1 MPRFAEFFAGI
12 GLVREAIEPLG
23 WECVREP
30 KVTAGDELEQAL
42 ERQRERLSRLS
53 GASLR
58 INESLD
64 FETVLREVLESARSL
79 TDAAYGMITLID
91 EAGEVEVDA
100 VLSSGLSPDENQQL
114 WNWPEAHKLVEYLGA
129 TRVPL
134 RLADLGSH
142 TAALGLPELRLPMP
156 VSASL
161 AFLAAPLQNGG
172 VTVGHFFLAKK
183 EGGGEFSQDDEEIL
197 VLFASQAAMVIAN
210 ARRRRDEQRAQKDL
224 QTLIDTCPVGIVVF
238 DARTGEPVSSNREAA
253 RIVGVLSPPDG
264 ESLNQLLETMTVR
277 RADGREFSLGEYP
290 MARALSIGETV
301 RAEEIVLQVPDGRSI
316 TTLINATPI
325 YTDDGTEPESVVVT
339 LQDMTLVGELER
351 LRAEFLAMVSH
362 ELLAPLI
369 SIKGSTATLLQAA
382 SDLDPAE
389 MLQFH
394 RIIDEQSDYMRDLIG
409 DLLDIARI
417 KTGEFSVAPEPVE
430 VVRLLD
436 EARVRSL
443 SGDVRN
449 EVGIDLS
456 PNLPMVMAD
465 RRRIVQVLT
474 NLLTNA
480 LRYSQDP
487 FVIRVSAVLEDTHVA
502 ISVTDEGA
510 GLTAAALP
518 HVFGRFSR
526 SEQSESSPHRE
537 GAGLG
542 LAISKGIVEAHGG
555 RIWAESEGPGRGARF
570 TFTLPVA
577 EGVGGGVA
585 APSGTSSTTRPAAGE
600 RVRVLVVD
608 DDPQMLRYLRV
619 TLSQAGYASS
629 VTGDPQDVLRLLEE
643 QEPNLI
649 LLDLML
655 PGTDGITLME
665 DILAKVDV
673 PVILLSAYRQ
683 DEVIARAFDMGAV
696 DYVVKP
702 FSTTELMARVKAA
715 LRRRATPEETPP
727 FVLGPLRVD
736 FADRAVTVA
745 GRPVPLTALEH
756 RLLAELCV
764 KAGRL
769 VTYEHLMQRVWRTE
783 NVDDLRPMR
792 TVVRNLRQ
800 KLGDDAANPT
810 YIFNESRMGYRMRA
824 PGKGTG

>member
-1 MPRFAEFFAGI
+1 M
-12 GLVREAIEPLG
+12 
-23 WECVREP
+23 
-30 KVTAGDELEQAL
+30 TAGDELEQAL

-114 WNWPEAHKLVEYLGA
+114 WNWPEAHKLFEYLGA
-129 TRVPL
+129 TRAPL

-156 VSASL
+156 VSPSL

-172 VTVGHFFLAKK
+172 VTVGHFFLAEK

-224 QTLIDTCPVGIVVF
+224 QTLIDTSPVGIVVF
-238 DARTGEPVSSNREAA
+238 DARTGKPVSYNREAS
-253 RIVGVLSPPDG
+253 RIVEVLSPPD
-264 ESLNQLLETMTVR
+264 EPLEQLLEVLTVR
-277 RADGREFSLGEYP
+277 RADGRELSLSEFP
-290 MARALSIGETV
+290 MVPALSIAETV
-301 RAEEIVLQVPDGRSI
+301 RAEEIVLVGPDGRSI
-316 TTLINATPI
+316 TTLVNATP
-325 YTDDGTEPESVVVT
+325 THSEDGADVESVIVT
-339 LQDMTLVGELER
+339 LQDMTSAGELER

-362 ELLAPLI
+362 ELRAPLT
-369 SIKGSTATLLQAA
+369 SIKGSVTTLLQTP

-394 RIIDEQSDYMRDLIG
+394 RIIDEQADYMRDLIG

-417 KTGEFSVAPEPVE
+417 KAGELSVAPEPVE
-430 VVRLLD
+430 VVRLVD
-436 EARVRSL
+436 EARTRIL
-443 SGDVRN
+443 SGVAMQDFAVDLPP
-449 EVGIDLS
+449 GIPL
-456 PNLPMVMAD
+456 VMAD

-480 LRYSQDP
+480 FRYSQDP
-487 FVIRVSAVLEDTHVA
+487 SAISVSARREDTHIA
-502 ISVTDEGA
+502 ISVSDKGA
-510 GLTAAALP
+510 GLAAATLP
-518 HVFGRFSR
+518 HLFSRFSR
-526 SEQSESSPHRE
+526 TEADDESAHDS
-537 GAGLG
+537 GGVGLG

-555 RIWAESEGPGRGARF
+555 RIWAESEGLGLGARF
-570 TFTLPVA
+570 TFTLPLPEGATGSAGAAAPVSETTKPA
-577 EGVGGGVA
+577 EGGQQ
-585 APSGTSSTTRPAAGE
+585 RI
-600 RVRVLVVD
+600 LVVD
-608 DDPQMLRYLRV
+608 DDPEMLRYFRG
-619 TLSQAGYASS
+619 TLSQAGYASV
-629 VTGDPQDVLRLLEE
+629 VTGDPQDALRLLEE
-643 QEPNLI
+643 QEPSLI

-655 PGTDGITLME
+655 PGTDGIALME

-673 PVILLSAYRQ
+673 PVILLSVYRQ
-683 DEVIARAFDMGAV
+683 DEVIARAFDVGAV

-702 FSTTELMARVKAA
+702 FSTTELVARVKAA
-715 LRRRATPEETPP
+715 LRRRATPEVTPP

-745 GRPVPLTALEH
+745 GRPVPLTAIEH

-764 KAGRL
+764 NAGRL

-783 NVDDLRPMR
+783 KVDDLRPIR

-810 YIFNESRMGYRMRA
+810 YIFNESRMGYRMRE

>member
-1 MPRFAEFFAGI
+1 MVTDDAEH
-12 GLVREAIEPLG
+12 
-23 WECVREP
+23 
-30 KVTAGDELEQAL
+30 EQAG
-42 ERQRERLSRLS
+42 QRERLSKLS
-53 GASLR
+53 DASLR

-79 TDAAYGMITLID
+79 TGAMYGMITLID
-91 EAGEVEVDA
+91 DAGAAEIDS
-100 VLSSGLSPDENQQL
+100 VLSSGLTPEENQQL
-114 WNWPEAHKLVEYLGA
+114 WSWPGAPILLEYLGS
-129 TRVPL
+129 TLRPL
-134 RLADLGSH
+134 RLRDLGSH

-156 VSASL
+156 VSPSL
-161 AFLAAPLQNGG
+161 AFLAVPVRHRGEG
-172 VTVGHFFLAKK
+172 VGHFFLAEK
-183 EGGGEFSQDDEEIL
+183 EGGGEFSRDDEEIL

-210 ARRRRDEQRAQKDL
+210 DRGRRDEQRAQKDL
-224 QTLIDTCPVGIVVF
+224 QTLIDTSPVGIVVF

-264 ESLNQLLETMTVR
+264 ESPNRLLETMTVR

-325 YTDDGTEPESVVVT
+325 YTDDGAEVESVVVT

-362 ELLAPLI
+362 ELRAPLT

-417 KTGEFSVAPEPVE
+417 KTGELSVAPEPVE

-436 EARVRSL
+436 EARTRSL
-443 SGDVRN
+443 SGGARN

-456 PNLPMVMAD
+456 PNLPLVMAD

-474 NLLTNA
+474 NLLANA
-480 LRYSQDP
+480 VRYSQDP
-487 FVIRVSAVLEDTHVA
+487 FAIRVSAVLEDTHVA

-526 SEQSESSPHRE
+526 AEQSESSPHSE

-555 RIWAESEGPGRGARF
+555 RIWAESDGPGRGARF

-577 EGVGGGVA
+577 EGAGGGVA
-585 APSGTSSTTRPAAGE
+585 APSGTSGTTRPAAGE
-600 RVRVLVVD
+600 RARVLVVD
-608 DDPQMLRYLRV
+608 DDPQMLRYVRGA
-619 TLSQAGYASS
+619 LSKAGYAPV
-629 VTGDPQDVLRLLEE
+629 VTGDPQEVLRLIDEE
-643 QEPNLI
+643 EPHLV
-649 LLDLML
+649 LLDLLL
-655 PGTDGITLME
+655 PGTDGIALMQR
-665 DILAKVDV
+665 ILARTDV
-673 PVILLSAYRQ
+673 PVIFLSEYRQ
-683 DEVIARAFDMGAV
+683 DDVIARAFELGAV

-702 FSTTELMARVKAA
+702 FSPTELVARVSAA
-715 LRRRATPEETPP
+715 LRRSAGPGGTYPTEP
-727 FVLGPLRVD
+727 FVLDALRVD
-736 FADRAVTVA
+736 YDSRAVTVA
-745 GRPVPLTALEH
+745 GSPVRLTATEY
-756 RLLAELCV
+756 RLLAELSV
-764 KAGRL
+764 NAGRVL
-769 VTYEHLMQRVWRTE
+769 TYEHLLQRVWRSE
-783 NVDDLRPMR
+783 RVGDLRPMR
-792 TVVRNLRQ
+792 TVVRNLRS
-800 KLGDDAANPT
+800 KLGDNAHNPN
-810 YIFNESRMGYRMRA
+810 YIFTEPRVGYRMRG
-824 PGKGTG
+824 PDDRNG